1 MLPDALCRGL
11 GHRRRTSGGRAQ
23 DYGRAAE
30 AGCSLRAHH
39 ASDEDG
45 AHGVQETG
53 GPPGSRP
60 WERHIRLSRIDPL
73 LDEIA
78 PRVLGDQTQDSQKTA
93 ASHQEVALAMVSQQ
107 SARAAEIPVPDALL
121 EVTRAF
127 PILRYSGELP
137 PVGGGTSFCGKSVAV
152 LAESA
157 Q

>member
-1 MLPDALCRGL
+1 MTLSSAANGGGCSQGN
-11 GHRRRTSGGRAQ
+11 GRAT
-23 DYGRAAE
+23 E
-30 AGCSLRAHH
+30 TVCPFRAHH
-39 ASDEDG
+39 ASHENDVDC
-45 AHGVQETG
+45 VQETG
-53 GPPGSRP
+53 GPCRVRQ

-78 PRVLGDQTQDSQKTA
+78 LGVLGDQTQDSQKTT
-93 ASHQEVALAMVSQQ
+93 ASHQEVAMAMVSHQ

-121 EVTRAF
+121 EVARAF

-157 Q
+157 K